1 MQLCIVLEKTL
12 YYNKVMKE
20 TINILQFDNK
30 IPLSFSV
37 IKFDNIFLHMHS
49 MVQLI
54 IVLEG
59 EFQCNIGDKK
69 YIAKENDIF
78 IVNSRT
84 YHSFDALNNTSTIL
98 SVLIDQNE
106 FAINDIDPDSI
117 AFNLNSM
124 EVVNHPKYES
134 IKFLISSYTD

>member
-1 MQLCIVLEKTL
+1 
-12 YYNKVMKE
+12 MKE

-59 EFQCNIGDKK
+59 EFQCNLGDKK

-78 IVNSRT
+78 SGIGV
-84 YHSFDALNNTSTIL
+84 L
-98 SVLIDQNE
+98 SE
-106 FAINDIDPDSI
+106 R
-117 AFNLNSM
+117 
-124 EVVNHPKYES
+124 
-134 IKFLISSYTD
+134 